1 MNLFLKILMFPTG
14 LNKRINKYSFIM
26 DHLKV
31 LNQEEVNELY
41 ELFGYLVSMLNK
53 YAIPYACAGG
63 TLLGAIRSKGL
74 IQWDD
79 DVDIT
84 IERIHIP
91 TIMHL
96 KYIFTDGNKYELVS
110 VGKYIKLKSNNVFI
124 DIFII
129 DNGIYPQKR
138 WAEYNFK
145 EGEYYPLQ
153 EAMFGD
159 IKVKVPHLYTQYLNR
174 TFPEWFNVAHVY
186 NHKTKGKQKMSLTPQ
201 LLEPYLPAV

>member
-1 MNLFLKILMFPTG
+1 MACL
-14 LNKRINKYSFIM
+14 
-26 DHLKV
+26 LKV
-31 LNQEEVNELY
+31 LSQNEVNELY
-41 ELFGYLVSMLNK
+41 ELFGYLVSMLDK

-63 TLLGAIRSKGL
+63 TLLGAIRCKGL

-96 KYIFTDGNKYELVS
+96 KYIFTDGNKYEIIKA
-110 VGKYIKLKSNNVFI
+110 GKYMKLRYNNVFI

-159 IKVKVPHLYTQYLNR
+159 IKVKVPHKYIEYLDR
-174 TFPEWFNVAHVY
+174 TFPEWGSVAHIY
-186 NHKTKGKQKMSLTPQ
+186 NHKTKDKQKMTLTMDMR
-201 LLEPYLPAV
+201 LPYLPNQNEVDTSTVRTLSSCGLTSI